1 MRANT
6 PKNGASCSWFTCLNE
21 DRSRVRGMHIG
32 AIPYTN
38 VLLGEGPVRFGLL
51 NLWTIMNSLFFFG
64 GKRIFKFSQC
74 SVGTT
79 WSLHIPCRGEV
90 CLAILEADPLLQL
103 TKCWLRH
110 LLTPRP
116 KGKETH
122 GMSTMGCNV
131 GNPITNL
138 IINLPFKWMVEST
151 HRNGD
156 FDRFWGWFYCWAYNI
171 THSYLWGRWFSPSHP
186 CAIPFSK
193 RHPRTRRTLWSKV
206 QRTLNHSSTSDL
218 QQVLTQLQV
227 RKNRLQYNYENM
239 FLAR

>member
-1 MRANT
+1 MCILVYISDFNLLIQLAEWWEPSLIFFGEKGYSN
-6 PKNGASCSWFTCLNE
+6 
-21 DRSRVRGMHIG
+21 SR
-32 AIPYTN
+32 N
-38 VLLGEGPVRFGLL
+38 VLY
-51 NLWTIMNSLFFFG
+51 T
-64 GKRIFKFSQC
+64 
-74 SVGTT
+74 VGTT

-122 GMSTMGCNV
+122 GMSTVVCNV

-156 FDRFWGWFYCWAYNI
+156 FDRFWGWFYCWAYHI
-171 THSYLWGRWFSPSHP
+171 THSYLIIFVG
-186 CAIPFSK
+186 
-193 RHPRTRRTLWSKV
+193 
-206 QRTLNHSSTSDL
+206 
-218 QQVLTQLQV
+218 
-227 RKNRLQYNYENM
+227 
-239 FLAR
+239 

>member
-1 MRANT
+1 MRDAHWGN
-6 PKNGASCSWFTCLNE
+6 PIHQCPFKRGAGPVWSIKSLNDYECVYWCILVILIYWYSLLNGGNPLWFFLGEKGYSN
-21 DRSRVRGMHIG
+21 SR
-32 AIPYTN
+32 N
-38 VLLGEGPVRFGLL
+38 VLY
-51 NLWTIMNSLFFFG
+51 T
-64 GKRIFKFSQC
+64 
-74 SVGTT
+74 VGTT

-122 GMSTMGCNV
+122 GMSTVVCNV

-156 FDRFWGWFYCWAYNI
+156 FDRFWGWFYCWAYHI
-171 THSYLWGRWFSPSHP
+171 THSYLIIFVG
-186 CAIPFSK
+186 
-193 RHPRTRRTLWSKV
+193 
-206 QRTLNHSSTSDL
+206 
-218 QQVLTQLQV
+218 
-227 RKNRLQYNYENM
+227 
-239 FLAR
+239 